1 MENNQIQPDAHKVVQ
16 GNMGKLLLD
25 SGKLRLED
33 AEKILRLQKSEGLR
47 FGEAAVKLGLVS
59 EEDIRN
65 VLSKQF
71 DYHSLPLGSD
81 AIDHKVVA
89 AFNPLDPIV
98 EALRVLRSQLV
109 LRWFSDH
116 KSIVVTSA
124 RSKTGTSVVAAN
136 LAVVFSQL
144 GQKTLLIDADMR
156 NPTQHE
162 IFRMKNQVGLSSILA
177 SRAGLESIQE
187 VKALEN
193 LSVLVAGSVPPNPLE
208 LLGRATLNELVVKL
222 ESDYDVIIIDTS
234 PSMESGDALALSAL
248 IGGVL
253 LVAKRHIS
261 KMSDIENF
269 KQQISVA
276 GAQIIG
282 SVMNDFC

>member
-1 MENNQIQPDAHKVVQ
+1 MENNQIQSDSNKVVQ

-33 AEKILRLQKSEGLR
+33 AEKILRLQKTEGLR
-47 FGEAAVKLGLVS
+47 FGEAAVKLGLVT

-71 DYHSLPLGSD
+71 DYHSLPPGSD
-81 AIDHKVVA
+81 EIDSKVVA
-89 AFNPLDPIV
+89 AFNPLDPVV

-116 KSIVVTSA
+116 RSIVVASA
-124 RSKTGTSVVAAN
+124 RSNSGTSVIAAN

-156 NPTQHE
+156 HPRQHE
-162 IFRMKNQVGLSSILA
+162 IFRLRNQVGLSSVLA
-177 SRAGLESIQE
+177 GRAGIESIQE

-208 LLGRATLNELVVKL
+208 LLGRSALGELMARL
-222 ESDYDVIIIDTS
+222 ELEYDVIIIDAS
-234 PSMESGDALALSAL
+234 PAMDSGDALALSAL
-248 IGGVL
+248 VGGAL

-269 KQQISVA
+269 KQQINVA
-276 GAQIIG
+276 GAQIVG
-282 SVMNDFC
+282 SVMNEFC